1 MRRPL
6 KRELVFQLLETSRQ
20 LRSYVDQRARENGT
34 TRAQWSVLAR
44 LRRAEGLNQATLAE
58 MLELQPIS
66 LTRLLDRLESQE
78 LVERRLDPQDRRA
91 RLLHLTS
98 AGRKLVDDLD
108 ALRAEIAGE
117 VLDSIDEPSLSTTLA
132 TLASV
137 RDRLRHGAPERAETK
152 LAARR
157 VPAGSAL

>member
-1 MRRPL
+1 MQRPL
-6 KRELVFQLLETSRQ
+6 KRELVFQLVETSRQ
-20 LRSYVDQRARENGT
+20 LRTYVDQRARENGT

-44 LRRAEGLNQATLAE
+44 LRRAEGLNQAALAE

-66 LTRLLDRLESQE
+66 LTRLVDRLESQR

-108 ALRAEIAGE
+108 GLRAEIAGE
-117 VLDSIDEPSLSTTLA
+117 VFDGVDETALATTLA
-132 TLASV
+132 TLGSV
-137 RDRLRHGAPERAETK
+137 RDRLRLGSPERVEVK
-152 LAARR
+152 PAARR
-157 VPAGSAL
+157 VPVADTL

>member
-66 LTRLLDRLESQE
+66 LTRLLDRLEGQE

-108 ALRAEIAGE
+108 ALRAEIAG
-117 VLDSIDEPSLSTTLA
+117 
-132 TLASV
+132 
-137 RDRLRHGAPERAETK
+137 
-152 LAARR
+152 
-157 VPAGSAL
+157 

>member
-66 LTRLLDRLESQE
+66 LTRLIDRLEGQE
-78 LVERRLDPQDRRA
+78 LVERRLDLQDRRA

-108 ALRAEIAGE
+108 GLRAEIAGE
-117 VLDSIDEPSLSTTLA
+117 IFDGVDETALATTLA
-132 TLASV
+132 TLGSV
-137 RDRLRHGAPERAETK
+137 RNKLRLGLPERAEDK

-157 VPAGSAL
+157 VPAGGAV

>member
-66 LTRLLDRLESQE
+66 LTRLIDRLESQE
-78 LVERRLDPQDRRA
+78 LVERRLDPHDRRA

-98 AGRKLVDDLD
+98 AGRTLVDDLD

-117 VLDSIDEPSLSTTLA
+117 VLDNIDETSLSTTLA

-137 RDRLRHGAPERAETK
+137 RDRLRLGVPERAETRP
-152 LAARR
+152 AAHRG
-157 VPAGSAL
+157 PAGGPL